1 MLIGLCLVLQGGVD
15 HRGATLH
22 CAEMT
27 ARVKGRSGMKR
38 VLAVVVT
45 LGVSLVGLGSTAFAG
60 KPGPGDKQCVPGKQG
75 NPHPGFKAGACQNP

>member
-1 MLIGLCLVLQGGVD
+1 
-15 HRGATLH
+15 
-22 CAEMT
+22 
-27 ARVKGRSGMKR
+27 MKR